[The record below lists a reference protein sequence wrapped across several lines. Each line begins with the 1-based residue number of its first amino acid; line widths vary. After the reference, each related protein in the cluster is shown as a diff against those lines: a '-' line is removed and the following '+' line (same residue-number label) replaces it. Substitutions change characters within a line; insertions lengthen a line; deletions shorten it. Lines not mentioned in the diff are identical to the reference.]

1 MPEKTRIPER
11 LYGITGMPLGH
22 SLSPLIHNRAFEL
35 AGLPAAYMAFEK
47 SSAELPA
54 LVQAVRNLPVHGLS
68 VTIPHKRAVIEH
80 LDYLTGNAT
89 AVGAVNTVY
98 WEGGSLVGENTDV
111 AGFIA
116 PLRELDPA
124 PASALVLGAGGAARA
139 VFKGLADLGV
149 EKVLA
154 SARDAGK
161 AEKPCSEFGAG
172 FVPWDERL
180 DALAE
185 ADLIVNATPLGM
197 SGGHEN
203 ASPLDDPSR
212 EACLSPNQVV
222 YDLVYNPL
230 RTKLLKDAESQGCRT
245 VEGLDMFVG
254 QAAEQFRLWTGREF
268 PAAEIAALIS
278 SRLK

>member
-1 MPEKTRIPER
+1 MPENTRIPER

-35 AGLPAAYMAFEK
+35 SGLPAVYMAFEK
-47 SSAELPA
+47 SPAELPA
-54 LVQAVRNLPVHGLS
+54 LMDCVRNLPVNGLS

-80 LDYLTGNAT
+80 LDFLTGNAT
-89 AVGAVNTVY
+89 AAGAVNTVY
-98 WEGGSLVGENTDV
+98 WDGGSLVGENTDV
-111 AGFIA
+111 EGFLA
-116 PLRELDPA
+116 PLRKLAKA
-124 PASALVLGAGGAARA
+124 PASALILGAGGAARA

-172 FVPWDERL
+172 FVPWNERL
-180 DALAE
+180 DALSE

-203 ASPLDDPSR
+203 ASPLDDPGR

-230 RTKLLKDAESQGCRT
+230 RTKLLQDAELQGCRT
-245 VEGLDMFVG
+245 IEGLDMFVG

-268 PAAEIAALIS
+268 PAAEITALIS